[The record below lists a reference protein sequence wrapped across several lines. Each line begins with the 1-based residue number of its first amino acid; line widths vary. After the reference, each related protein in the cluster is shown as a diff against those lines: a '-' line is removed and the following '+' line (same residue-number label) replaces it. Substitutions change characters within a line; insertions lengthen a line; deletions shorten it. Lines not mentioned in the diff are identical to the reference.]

1 MLSVKMSRRA
11 RRRSQARTDRH
22 SAFVRPDRMGIYALG
37 DGQTTVVAVEAG
49 QGTVRRR
56 EDGRENIEGDPRV
69 VVRAD
74 ERTGHA
80 LLRTSTEITERLT
93 GDDVVTDLDR
103 GRAVQVGRP
112 SCGAPRRRAVNA
124 ELLAV
129 RVAGRSVAVV
139 EDDLEAAVRQS
150 HRVGALVEVALML
163 VQARGEEIAEEAQR
177 VTRPADL
184 LGRREGKP
192 VGRWRSSRRS
202 ATPRT
207 IRSAD

>member
-1 MLSVKMSRRA
+1 
-11 RRRSQARTDRH
+11 
-22 SAFVRPDRMGIYALG
+22 MGIYALG

-103 GRAVQVGRP
+103 GRAVQVGSP
-112 SCGAPRRRAVNA
+112 G
-124 ELLAV
+124 
-129 RVAGRSVAVV
+129 G
-139 EDDLEAAVRQS
+139 
-150 HRVGALVEVALML
+150 
-163 VQARGEEIAEEAQR
+163 
-177 VTRPADL
+177 
-184 LGRREGKP
+184 
-192 VGRWRSSRRS
+192 
-202 ATPRT
+202 
-207 IRSAD
+207 